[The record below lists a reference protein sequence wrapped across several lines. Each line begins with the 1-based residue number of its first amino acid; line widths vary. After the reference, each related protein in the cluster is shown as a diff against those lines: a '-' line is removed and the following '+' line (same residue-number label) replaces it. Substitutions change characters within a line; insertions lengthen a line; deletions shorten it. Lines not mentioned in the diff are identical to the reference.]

1 MDARREDDEPARPPA
16 VDDLL
21 AALVAQGPA
30 ALDVLRRLRHVGVAP
45 GGEYHHWEALRGLA
59 PPAGLTPDQW
69 WLGVKLARESMR
81 RQLPVRHGG
90 GRLLHY
96 STPHQVLAT
105 LHQLDRLPPPD
116 DAVGGDA
123 DRRRHLAYAQSEEA
137 IRSSQLAG
145 ATVSAPAA
153 RALLLSGRASTDP
166 GGAMVVATDAAIELL
181 RGVGG
186 GGLTPEIVDEL
197 GRVLAGPAARGA
209 AAGEAPAG
217 ARPRADVLT
226 SLCRFA
232 NGDGADGE
240 FVHPVVRAVLLHYL
254 VVATRPFPAGNGRAA
269 RALFTWSVRAQE
281 YPLLEYLSVSRV
293 LRRRP
298 GDYRRVL
305 RYVATD
311 DGDTTYFVVFHLQAL
326 TQALAELRA
335 FVEHQATAAS
345 EVDALVPPTESF
357 NDRQLALLG
366 EALRRPA
373 GRYTFKSHARRH
385 RVSFQSARTDLLELQ
400 DRALLVRRK
409 SGREFVFTP
418 VADLADRLGR
428 PAPAGRPRGGD
439 SPSAG
444 G

>member
-1 MDARREDDEPARPPA
+1 MDVRRVNDEPARPPA

-45 GGEYHHWEALRGLA
+45 GGEYHHWDALRELA
-59 PPAGLTPDQW
+59 PPAGLTPEQW
-69 WLGVKLARESMR
+69 WLGVKLARGYICR
-81 RQLPVRHGG
+81 DLPFRVPSDRTL
-90 GRLLHY
+90 RY
-96 STPHQVLAT
+96 SIPHEALAT

-123 DRRRHLAYAQSEEA
+123 DRRRHLAYALSEEA

-145 ATVSAPAA
+145 ATTSVPAA

-166 GGAMVVATDAAIELL
+166 GEAMVVATDAAIELL
-181 RGVGG
+181 RGVDH
-186 GGLTPEIVDEL
+186 GGLTPEIL
-197 GRVLAGPAARGA
+197 GEFGHALAGAGPTTPIDDLAA
-209 AAGEAPAG
+209 
-217 ARPRADVLT
+217 
-226 SLCRFA
+226 LCRFA
-232 NGDGADGE
+232 NGDDDGTG

-254 VVATRPFPAGNGRAA
+254 VVVTRPFTAGNGRAA
-269 RALFTWSVRAQE
+269 RALFTWSVRAQG
-281 YPLLEYLSVSRV
+281 YALLEYLSVSRV
-293 LRRRP
+293 LRRRQP
-298 GDYRRVL
+298 DYRRVL

-311 DGDTTYFVVFHLQAL
+311 DGDTTYFVVFHLQVL

-335 FVEHQATAAS
+335 FVEQQATAAS
-345 EVDALVPPTESF
+345 EIDALVPPTEGF

-373 GRYTFKSHARRH
+373 GRYTFKSHARSH

-418 VADLADRLGR
+418 APDLADRLGP
-428 PAPAGRPRGGD
+428 PARAAEPGGGAAHEAVTG
-439 SPSAG
+439 PSAAG
-444 G
+444 